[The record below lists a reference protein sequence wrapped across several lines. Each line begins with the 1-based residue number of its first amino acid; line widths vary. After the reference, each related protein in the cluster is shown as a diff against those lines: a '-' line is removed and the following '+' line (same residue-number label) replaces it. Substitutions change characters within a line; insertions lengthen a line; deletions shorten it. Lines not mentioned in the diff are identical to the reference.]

1 MTKLT
6 KFANIRKTA
15 EQRAGGPA
23 GLKNMLSKSK
33 SAAALK
39 KLPDDRY
46 LSMMSLRVFSSGLKH
61 SMVAGK
67 WPDFEEIFFGF
78 EPKRVAAIPDEDLEA
93 LLKESRIIRHW
104 GEIKAT
110 RHNAA
115 AMAEISAAHGGF
127 GAWLA
132 AWPADDIVGL
142 WKELQTRFSQLGG
155 ASGPYFLRMAGKD
168 TFILTRDTVKALNKW
183 GGVKGEPKGKKARRN
198 VQLVFNDWAAESGLG
213 LAQISRILAASVD

>member
-1 MTKLT
+1 MT
-6 KFANIRKTA
+6 KFATIRETA

-23 GLKNMLSKSK
+23 
-33 SAAALK
+33 ALK
-39 KLPDDRY
+39 KLLPKSKSVRALKAVPDDRY
-46 LSMMSLRVFSSGLKH
+46 LSLMSLRVFSAGLKH

-67 WPDFEEIFFGF
+67 WPDFEEIFYAF
-78 EPKRVAAIPDEDLEA
+78 EPKRVAAIADEDLEA
-93 LLKESRIIRHW
+93 LLKEKRIIRHW

-132 AWPADDIVGL
+132 AWPGDDIVGL
-142 WKELQTRFSQLGG
+142 WDELQKRFRQLGG

-168 TFILTRDTVKALNKW
+168 SFVLTADTIKALNHW
-183 GGVKGEPKGKKARRN
+183 GAFSGQPKGKKARSQ
-198 VQLVFNDWAAESGLG
+198 VQQAFNEWAGESALG
-213 LAQISRILAASVD
+213 LAQMSRILALSVD

>member
-6 KFANIRKTA
+6 RFRDIRKTA

-23 GLKNMLSKSK
+23 ALKKLLPKSK
-33 SAAALK
+33 SAKALSAVA
-39 KLPDDRY
+39 DDRY
-46 LSMMSLRVFSSGLKH
+46 LSLMSLRVFSSGLKH

-67 WPDFEEIFFGF
+67 WPDFEEIFLGF
-78 EPKRVAAIPDEDLEA
+78 EPKRVAAIPDEELEA
-93 LLKESRIIRHW
+93 LLKETRIIRHW

-110 RHNAA
+110 RHNAH
-115 AMAEISAAHGGF
+115 AMAGISAPEGGF

-132 AWPADDIVGL
+132 AWPVDDIVGL
-142 WKELQTRFSQLGG
+142 WEELQKRFSQLGG

-183 GGVKGEPKGKKARRN
+183 GAVKGEPKGKKARRD
-198 VQLVFNDWAAESGLG
+198 VQLVFNDWAGESGRG
-213 LAQISRILAASVD
+213 LALMSWILAASVD